1 MSIFS
6 QSLWLGTESAF
17 DAACA
22 AELNAN
28 KFLATNP
35 QAFDSLQEYIDGQ
48 LASVQDG
55 VMVVNIQGSLVGGS
69 AGIQALFGTVGYD
82 DLRRVL
88 LQGMTD
94 EKVKAFLLNVGS
106 GGGAVAGVTD
116 ASSLIAR
123 INSVKPVV
131 TYTGGMMASA
141 AYWIGSQSRA
151 VYASPTSIVGSIG
164 IVNLHVSRAKELADM
179 GREVT
184 VVRAGSE
191 KMLANPYER
200 LTEAGKAQLQDQADT
215 LYDVFIESV
224 ASARGIS
231 VKAAEKKFGQGRVFV
246 GQQAVDAGLVDKL
259 GGFDDAFAKAYALG
273 RGTGKMPQGK
283 KPNVQGTKE
292 SSAGAVWQNPN
303 QPEGNLMPNPALSAE
318 MLQALAAAGVTVDAN
333 GVITA
338 PAADNKPADEDKP
351 ADPAADAGAGD
362 TKPVDAA
369 ANAGVAELVAQLA
382 AAQAETITAKNATA
396 AAEAALAA
404 ANASHSAAVAAV
416 QANLDKATEIVR
428 DSVRTMGLHFGVSK
442 EGVQALSATEVLAE
456 HSRLKGLFVEKFPVG
471 RVTATGAAADGSKQS
486 AAANLTFAEREFAR
500 TVSNRK

>member
-1 MSIFS
+1 MSIFA
-6 QSLWLGTESAF
+6 QSLWLGTEAAF

-28 KFLATNP
+28 NFLASNP
-35 QAFDSLQEYIDGQ
+35 QAFETLQDYIDNQ
-48 LASVQDG
+48 IASIQDG
-55 VMVVNIQGSLVGGS
+55 VMVVNIQGSLVGGT
-69 AGIQALFGTVGYD
+69 AGISALFGSIGYD

-116 ASSLIAR
+116 SSSLIAR

-151 VYASPTSIVGSIG
+151 VYASPTAIVGSIG

-200 LTEAGKAQLQDQADT
+200 LTEAGKAQLQAQADAM
-215 LYDVFIESV
+215 YDVFIESV

-246 GQQAVDAGLVDKL
+246 GQQAIEAGLVDKL
-259 GGFDDAFAKAYALG
+259 GGFDDAFAKAYTLG
-273 RGTGKMPQGK
+273 RGTGKIQQGK

-292 SSAGAVWQNPN
+292 GSAGAVWQNPN

-318 MLQALAAAGVTVDAN
+318 MLQALAAAGVAVDAN
-333 GVITA
+333 GAVTA

-351 ADPAADAGAGD
+351 ADPAADAD
-362 TKPVDAA
+362 NKPAADATPST
-369 ANAGVAELVAQLA
+369 GVAELVAQLA
-382 AAQAETITAKNATA
+382 TAQAEVITAKNAAA

-471 RVTATGAAADGSKQS
+471 RVTAAGATGDSKKS
-486 AAANLTFAEREFAR
+486 AAATMTFAEREFAR